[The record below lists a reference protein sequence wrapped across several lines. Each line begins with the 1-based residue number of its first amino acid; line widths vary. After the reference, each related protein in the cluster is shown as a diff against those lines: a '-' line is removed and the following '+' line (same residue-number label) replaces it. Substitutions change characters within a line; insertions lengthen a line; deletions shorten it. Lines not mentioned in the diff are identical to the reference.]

1 MSLRFDQDQGFYLSV
16 FTMETLLLYPSR
28 VSKILKRNIA
38 AKDEKVGLYQA
49 R

>member
-1 MSLRFDQDQGFYLSV
+1 MSVRFDEDQGFYHSV

-28 VSKILKRNIA
+28 VSKVLKRNIA
-38 AKDEKVGLYQA
+38 VKDEKVGLYQA